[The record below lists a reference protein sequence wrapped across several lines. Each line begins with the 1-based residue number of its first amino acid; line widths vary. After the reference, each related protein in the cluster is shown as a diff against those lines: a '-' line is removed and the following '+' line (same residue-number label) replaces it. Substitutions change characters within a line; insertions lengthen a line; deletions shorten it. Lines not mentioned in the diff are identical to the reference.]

1 MKKRINS
8 KLFGISSSLIILT
21 FLFAGINQA
30 KAETPNILIGPD
42 LSLGSNNQN
51 VAILQG
57 LLSETGYLNIPMG
70 VPLGYYGGLTK
81 NAVSRYQ
88 STLHVSPTAGYYGNI
103 TKNAMR
109 ADYEAHDWLD
119 LLNWE

>member
-1 MKKRINS
+1 MKKRINGR
-8 KLFGISSSLIILT
+8 LFGISSSLIMLT
-21 FLFAGINQA
+21 FLFAGITQA
-30 KAETPNILIGPD
+30 KAATPNILVGPD
-42 LSLGSNNQN
+42 LSLGSTNQN
-51 VAILQG
+51 VVVLQG

-81 NAVSRYQ
+81 NAVGRYQ
-88 STLHVSPTAGYYGNI
+88 STLNVTPTAGYYGDM

-109 ADYEAHDWLD
+109 VDYEAHDWLD